1 MISLKTFH
9 LFFITVS
16 IVITTYYGIFEITDP
31 SNPGMTSN
39 ILAGFSF
46 LFSAG
51 LAAYGVSVFNK
62 FKRI

>member
-16 IVITTYYGIFEITDP
+16 IVITIYYGIFEITDP
-31 SNPGMTSN
+31 SSPGMISN
-39 ILAGFSF
+39 ILAGLSF

-51 LAAYGVSVFNK
+51 LTVYGVSVFNK
-62 FKRI
+62 FKHI

>member
-16 IVITTYYGIFEITDP
+16 IVISIYYGIFEITDP
-31 SNPGMTSN
+31 SSPGMISN
-39 ILAGFSF
+39 ILAGLSF

-51 LAAYGVSVFNK
+51 LTVYGVSVFNK
-62 FKRI
+62 FKQI